1 MPGQRLHGH
10 EFHLIMFSL
19 FLSRLP
25 LFLYSNAGNWIVTEK
40 LKHSLS
46 DCDTRE
52 DSPHSRNSR
61 YLLYMYIFVDQIL
74 SVEQD
79 SVRSKLDLT
88 GLNLGDGSDGKEEQ
102 ESQIWC

>member
-1 MPGQRLHGH
+1 MILVRTHRIH
-10 EFHLIMFSL
+10 VAVDI
-19 FLSRLP
+19 
-25 LFLYSNAGNWIVTEK
+25 Y
-40 LKHSLS
+40 
-46 DCDTRE
+46 
-52 DSPHSRNSR
+52 
-61 YLLYMYIFVDQIL
+61 YIYVDQIL